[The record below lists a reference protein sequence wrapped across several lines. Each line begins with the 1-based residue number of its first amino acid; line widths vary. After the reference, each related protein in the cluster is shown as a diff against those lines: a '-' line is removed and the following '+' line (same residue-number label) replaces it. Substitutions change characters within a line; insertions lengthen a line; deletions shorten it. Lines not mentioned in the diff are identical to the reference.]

1 MDRAVDISGRQNLS
15 LLCIMLGSLLA
26 ISGLAVFCLE
36 SWAWYTTGTWN
47 AIPASSVLS
56 LLTDARPQPV
66 SDSEITQMLSW
77 LFYQPLDRVLAI
89 LGTGTSAVGL
99 LLMN

>member
-1 MDRAVDISGRQNLS
+1 MDHAVHISGRHNLW

-26 ISGLAVFCLE
+26 ISGIAVFCLE

-47 AIPASSVLS
+47 AIPASSLLS
-56 LLTDARPQPV
+56 LLTDVRPRPV
-66 SDSEITQMLSW
+66 SASDITQLFSW
-77 LFYQPLDRVLAI
+77 LSYQPLDRVLVV
-89 LGTGTSAVGL
+89 LGGGASAVGL